1 MITFGKSKARIGE
14 LEAVLAAINKSQAV
28 IEFNLDGTVITA
40 NELFCGALG
49 YTLDEIKGK
58 HHSLFVEASYRDS
71 PEYRAFWERLRSGQF
86 DAAQY
91 KRIGK
96 GGREIWIQASYNPV
110 FDARGK
116 PCKVI
121 KFATDTTAQVRAA
134 RALDEAVKEAQAVVQ
149 GVLAGEQRRIG
160 LEGKT
165 GQLEALARCVNSL
178 VDSVLGAVG
187 DTQAVVKAAIDGD
200 LTKRI
205 ELNGKTG
212 HFRDLAEST
221 NALIDSVTGVIQNLK
236 GTAAEVRSG
245 ADEISRGNMN
255 LSQRTEQQAS
265 SLEET
270 ASSMEEMTST
280 IRQNADNAA
289 QANQLAAAARTSA
302 ESGGA
307 VVAQAVSAMQ
317 AINAASS
324 KIADII
330 GVIDEIAFQT
340 NLLALNAAVEAARAG
355 EQGRGFAVVATEVRS
370 LASRSAEAA
379 KEIKVLINDS
389 VAKVADGSKLVER
402 SGQTLTEIVGAVKK
416 VTDIV
421 AEIAAASQEQASG
434 IEQVNKAV
442 TSMDEVTQQNAALV
456 EQAAAAAQGLMEQAT
471 ALNEMISRYRTGD
484 DRPAVTARPAAHAA
498 APAPAGRP
506 AVERRGPNRPW
517 SKSPRAAKPA
527 AAAPAPRRAVVG
539 GSDADDWSE
548 L

>member
-1 MITFGKSKARIGE
+1 MLGFGKQKARIGE
-14 LEAVLAAINKSQAV
+14 LEGIWAAINRSQAV
-28 IEFNLDGTVITA
+28 IEFNLDGTILNA
-40 NELFCGALG
+40 NDLFCGALG
-49 YTLDEIKGK
+49 YSVDEIRGK
-58 HHSLFVEASYRDS
+58 HHSMFVEPSYRES
-71 PEYRAFWERLRSGQF
+71 PEYRAFWERLRAGTF

-110 FDARGK
+110 FDAHGK
-116 PCKVI
+116 PYKVI

-134 RALDEAVKEAQAVVQ
+134 RALDEAVKETQSVIQAVL
-149 GVLAGEQRRIG
+149 GGDERRISMD
-160 LEGKT
+160 GKT
-165 GQLEALARCVNSL
+165 GQLETLARAVNQMIE
-178 VDSVLGAVG
+178 SVLGAVG
-187 DTQAVVKAAIDGD
+187 ETQAVVKSALDGD
-200 LTKRI
+200 LTKRVAV
-205 ELNGKTG
+205 EGKTG
-212 HFRDLAEST
+212 HFKNLSEAMNSLLET
-221 NALIDSVTGVIQNLK
+221 VMGVIQSVK
-236 GTAAEVRSG
+236 RSASEVQGG
-245 ADEISRGNMN
+245 ADEISRGNIN
-255 LSQRTEQQAS
+255 LSQRTEEQAS

-289 QANQLAAAARTSA
+289 QANQLAQAARKSA
-302 ESGGA
+302 EGGGE
-307 VVAQAVSAMQ
+307 VVAQAVVAMQ
-317 AINAASS
+317 GINSASA

-402 SGQTLTEIVGAVKK
+402 SGNTLTEIVSAVKK

-456 EQAAAAAQGLMEQAT
+456 EEAAAAAQGLSEQAT
-471 ALNEMISRYRTGD
+471 ALTQMVAKYRLAD
-484 DRPAVTARPAAHAA
+484 DGQHYSAPVARPAARPAA
-498 APAPAGRP
+498 KP

-517 SKSPRAAKPA
+517 TGKPAAKPA
-527 AAAPAPRRAVVG
+527 AAAPARKAAAASG
-539 GSDADDWSE
+539 GSEAEWSE
-548 L
+548 F